1 MDIWFELKIFLSKD
15 FPPILKEVISSKLFE
30 LGAQGVVEDLGFV
43 SGYFPEKDK
52 ARVTEQLPNSLEQLQ
67 SLMPSKALPR
77 WEWCQVPEVNW
88 VEKYKE
94 HFKAQK
100 LTNLFYLQPAWDKE
114 TAVPPEM
121 IPIRMELGQ
130 AFGTGLHAS
139 TRLALKLTESIVGK
153 FANPGELSLLDVGTG
168 SGILAI
174 GAEKL
179 GVGKIHAFDIDE
191 VSVEVAAVNVKENDC
206 HRITLDTKPI
216 EQIKERYN
224 VVVANILLETHRL
237 LDSHYYRVCKD
248 NGYLILAG
256 FLSYQLKDYR
266 KSLPKEHWKVL
277 QECHLQDWGA
287 LLLGRKF

>member
-1 MDIWFELKIFLSKD
+1 MDIWYELKVYLSKD

-30 LGAQGVVEDLGFV
+30 LGAQGVVEDQGFV
-43 SGYFPEKDK
+43 SGYFPEVDR
-52 ARVTEQLPNSLEQLQ
+52 ARVSEEFPPSLEQIRA
-67 SLMPSKALPR
+67 MTASKTLPT

-100 LTNLFYLQPAWDKE
+100 LTNLFFLQPAWDKE
-114 TAVPPEM
+114 TVVPPEM

-139 TRLALKLTESIVGK
+139 TRLALRLVESIVGK
-153 FANPGELSLLDVGTG
+153 FGNPREASLLDVGTG

-174 GAEKL
+174 GADKL

-206 HRITLDTKPI
+206 RRITLDTQPI
-216 EQIKERYN
+216 EKVSGRYDI
-224 VVVANILLETHRL
+224 VVANILLETHKL

-248 NGYLILAG
+248 NGYLILSG
-256 FLSYQLKDYR
+256 FLSYQLKAYQ
-266 KSLPKEHWKVL
+266 KALPKEHWKVL

-287 LLLGRKF
+287 LLLGRRF